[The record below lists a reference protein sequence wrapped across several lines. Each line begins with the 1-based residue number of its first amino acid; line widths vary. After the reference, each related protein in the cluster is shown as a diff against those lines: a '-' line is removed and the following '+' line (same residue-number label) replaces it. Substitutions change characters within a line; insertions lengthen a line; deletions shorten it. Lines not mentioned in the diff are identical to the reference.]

1 MNTIEKQMSKQ
12 ILKLNR
18 LLKEANNTI
27 KKQQQDIARLTKSG
41 ENRGQWVELDND

>member
-12 ILKLNR
+12 IIKLNR

-27 KKQQQDIARLTKSG
+27 KKQQQDISRLTQAG
-41 ENRGQWVELDND
+41 ENRGQWVELNND